1 MLSRFD
7 TLPVISVDKQ
17 RERSNGDYILAP
29 ALSHSP
35 TELLNQAAKQ
45 FPDLPSKS
53 VERTMSAMVRECEPE
68 WANWD
73 DEEDVGLLD
82 DELNDEQSDLSA
94 QSAPLKKNGTP
105 QRLATTSGL
114 SQSSEH
120 MSTQDSFSQFVREW
134 ESGPANSLEHAPP
147 PKFLTSTMS
156 PASYHS
162 SQSGS
167 GQDVGI
173 EEEQMDRVSTTI
185 RMKDIFDVEN
195 WLNSQRYA
203 TPAPS
208 SPPASSSAKTPVRRQ
223 TGMDDLR
230 KQFTQDAAS
239 LGCAPSSLSSDMNPA
254 GERPPA
260 ATPRRSRRIQGR
272 KLGRDI

>member
-1 MLSRFD
+1 MLSRYD
-7 TLPVISVDKQ
+7 TLPVISDDKQ
-17 RERSNGDYILAP
+17 GEKSNGDYILAP
-29 ALSHSP
+29 ALSRSP
-35 TELLNQAAKQ
+35 TELLNEAAKQ

-53 VERTMSAMVRECEPE
+53 VERTMSAIAQECEPE

-73 DEEDVGLLD
+73 DEEDV
-82 DELNDEQSDLSA
+82 ELPDDEQSESSA
-94 QSAPLKKNGTP
+94 QSAPLMKNGTP

-114 SQSSEH
+114 SQSSDH

-134 ESGPANSLEHAPP
+134 ESGPANSLEHAPL
-147 PKFLTSTMS
+147 PKFLTSTVS

-162 SQSGS
+162 SRSGS
-167 GQDVGI
+167 SQGVGI
-173 EEEQMDRVSTTI
+173 EEEQMDGVSTALTMDEGI
-185 RMKDIFDVEN
+185 DIKGR
-195 WLNSQRYA
+195 LNSRYA

-223 TGMDDLR
+223 AGMDDLR
-230 KQFTQDAAS
+230 KQFTQDAES
-239 LGCAPSSLSSDMNPA
+239 LGRAPSYLSSDMNPA
-254 GERPPA
+254 VADGERPPA